1 MFDTSKACNWN
12 KLARLPK
19 HAFLKDRYWKKMFL
33 CILCCAL
40 HVNVHLWISVNTH
53 AEDKELVSFSMAL
66 YLLSLKQSI
75 IELEV
80 QCFSQTDRS
89 ASSQDLPVFAHPPA
103 MLGLYICAA
112 MTGLGLFKMWV
123 LGMWTPAFQHSYPLS
138 HYPNPENIL
147 KSYSWQ
153 SIFVQKIKI
162 LRIKNFHWK
171 FI

>member
-1 MFDTSKACNWN
+1 MWRLWVFCGGGTKWKNWIYISNIFILLHKIQVKIVIELNSKAKTYRTHSVVKNMFDTSKACNWN

-89 ASSQDLPVFAHPPA
+89 ASSQDLPVFAHPTCNA
-103 MLGLYICAA
+103 RVIHMCSHDR
-112 MTGLGLFKMWV
+112 FK
-123 LGMWTPAFQHSYPLS
+123 AF
-138 HYPNPENIL
+138 
-147 KSYSWQ
+147 
-153 SIFVQKIKI
+153 
-162 LRIKNFHWK
+162 
-171 FI
+171 